1 MIDPGCAAGAYGRR
15 HTLHLQTAA
24 WVKAREVK
32 VALSGLF
39 GRFVARAYL
48 ERYFS
53 LSLRS
58 EPKTVVFV
66 PIPWAYTNQPPAQDK
81 TP

>member
-1 MIDPGCAAGAYGRR
+1 MMRCWRLRAQAHPSSSDSRLG
-15 HTLHLQTAA
+15 Q
-24 WVKAREVK
+24 AREVK

-58 EPKTVVFV
+58 EPLTVVFV
-66 PIPWAYTNQPPAQDK
+66 PSCPLLQDQPLHRDKIP
-81 TP
+81 